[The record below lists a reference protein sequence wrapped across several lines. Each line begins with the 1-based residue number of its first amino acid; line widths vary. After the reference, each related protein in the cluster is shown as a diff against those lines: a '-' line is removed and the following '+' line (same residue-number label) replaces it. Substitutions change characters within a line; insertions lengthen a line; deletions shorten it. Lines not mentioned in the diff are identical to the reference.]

1 MVCKKGPDAPF
12 SRMALIKQQLII
24 LFHVTIAA
32 QSPADNSQTDSMP
45 VMSRG
50 YMLPVWIFLS

>member
-24 LFHVTIAA
+24 FFHVTIAA

-50 YMLPVWIFLS
+50 YMLPV